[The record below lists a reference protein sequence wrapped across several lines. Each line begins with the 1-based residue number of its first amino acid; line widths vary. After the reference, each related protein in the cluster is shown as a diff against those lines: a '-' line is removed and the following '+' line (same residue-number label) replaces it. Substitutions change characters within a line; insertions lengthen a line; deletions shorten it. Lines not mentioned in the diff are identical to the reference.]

1 MEIDK
6 GRTPEPLSPLVRYV
20 LGRIERRTGRVRANQ
35 NATPE
40 QIQEVE
46 ILATLTEVTLGLGN
60 PLTLEYGK
68 RLIDLSDS
76 LMIPEEKL
84 EEQKPEEG

>member
-1 MEIDK
+1 
-6 GRTPEPLSPLVRYV
+6 
-20 LGRIERRTGRVRANQ
+20 
-35 NATPE
+35 
-40 QIQEVE
+40 
-46 ILATLTEVTLGLGN
+46 
-60 PLTLEYGK
+60 LEYGK